1 MNQNIEHV
9 SIVVSKQAVFE
20 QNDLCLSVT
29 HTNEGSSLFRDSLFS
44 L

>member
-1 MNQNIEHV
+1 MNQNIEQV

-29 HTNEGSSLFRDSLFS
+29 KKNEGWSLSRGSLFS